1 MISPRIVSM
10 LYERCREEVLLFDKA
25 RLNLSNLSLQDL
37 NVPVDFVCNVAEER
51 AVEA

>member
-10 LYERCREEVLLFDKA
+10 LYERCREEILLFDKA

-37 NVPVDFVCNVAEER
+37 NVPVDFVCNVAKR
-51 AVEA
+51 TTNEA

>member
-1 MISPRIVSM
+1 M

-37 NVPVDFVCNVAEER
+37 NVPVDFVCNVAKR
-51 AVEA
+51 ARE